1 MNLPA
6 QLFRIGRQFLKALV
20 ALVALAAA
28 VPATPAHAA
37 NREPAP
43 RLELST
49 RSLKFTQA
57 GQTASL
63 VVSNA
68 GDRPLLIDGV
78 SVVHAGGRSDF
89 SVAPVIAQTIAPGQS
104 LTYDVT
110 FRPTV
115 ALGGRGNP
123 RQLFAALQIAN
134 NDPRFARDPAA
145 SPEARTAHIAG
156 VKLSVSLDPPLLSWL
171 VFFPLLGIPLLF
183 LVPRDRPAGT
193 RIVAL
198 LVSLV
203 PLAIAV
209 RICATFD
216 PGLIHKAG
224 NRGLQ
229 FVEHAPWIRSFSVEY
244 FLGVDGLSVTMVLL
258 SALVSVIAVGA
269 SWSIPAERN
278 LRGYF
283 ALLLLL
289 EVGMMGV
296 FVALDFFLFFVFWEL
311 MLLPMYFLIGIWGG
325 PRKEY
330 AAIKFFLYTLAG
342 SVLLLLAIIALY
354 HASKPAVLVD
364 GTPTLHT
371 FNLLKLT
378 YDNDFGSQ
386 AALLGF
392 AFPHL
397 VWVLLFVAFAI
408 KVPIVPLHTWLP
420 DAHVEAPTAI
430 SVILAGVLLKMG
442 TYALFR
448 INAAILPEAT
458 AWASSATAWL
468 AAISIVYGS
477 LCAMAQTDLKRLVAY
492 SSVAH
497 MGFCLLGFSA
507 GTTTGVTGA
516 IVQMFNHGTI
526 TSMLFLLVG
535 VLYDR
540 THTRGLDDFG
550 GLAPVMPRY
559 AFLFGLAFMA
569 SLGLPGLSG
578 FIGEVMVFLGAFPV
592 HRGIT
597 LAAALSLVLTAAY
610 HLTAIQ
616 KVHFGPFNPRWET
629 TLTGRDVN
637 GRELAT
643 LVPLALIVVFLG
655 CYPAPLIDLIS
666 GGVADLVAVMSP
678 PANVTADA
686 VDPSPR

>member
-1 MNLPA
+1 MNVFAASRLRVFFVLLA
-6 QLFRIGRQFLKALV
+6 TLV
-20 ALVALAAA
+20 PMAPSRSAS
-28 VPATPAHAA
+28 AA
-37 NREPAP
+37 NHEPAP

-49 RSLKFTQA
+49 RSLRFSQA
-57 GQTASL
+57 GETGA
-63 VVSNA
+63 VVVHNA
-68 GDRPLLIDGV
+68 GDRPLIIDGV
-78 SVVHAGGRSDF
+78 NVVSAGGSADF
-89 SVAPVIAQTIAPGQS
+89 FVAPAGRQIVAPDQS
-104 LTYDVT
+104 LSYQVT

-123 RQLFAALQIAN
+123 RQLFAALQIAS
-134 NDPRFARDPAA
+134 NDVRLPRGPQDSGAA
-145 SPEARTAHIAG
+145 PEGRTAHIAG
-156 VKLSVSLDPPLLSWL
+156 VKLFVSLDPPLLSWAL
-171 VFFPLLGIPLLF
+171 FFPLLGIPLLF
-183 LVPRDRPAGT
+183 LVPRNRPGAT
-193 RIVAL
+193 RLVAL

-203 PLAIAV
+203 PLGIAV
-209 RICATFD
+209 RLCAGFD
-216 PGLIHKAG
+216 PGLVHKAG

-229 FVEHAPWIRSFSVEY
+229 FVEHVPWIRSFSVEY

-269 SWSIPAERN
+269 SWSIPTARN

-342 SVLLLLAIIALY
+342 SVLLLLAIIALF
-354 HASKPAVLVD
+354 HASRPAVLVD

-371 FNLLKLT
+371 FNLIKLA

-442 TYALFR
+442 IYALFR
-448 INAAILPEAT
+448 INAAILPGAT
-458 AWASSATAWL
+458 AWASDATALL
-468 AAISIVYGS
+468 AVISITYGS
-477 LCAMAQTDLKRLVAY
+477 LCAMAQTDIKRLVAY

-507 GTTTGVTGA
+507 GTTTAVTGA

-535 VLYDR
+535 VIYDR

-550 GLAPVMPRY
+550 GLAPVMPRF

-592 HRGIT
+592 HRALT
-597 LAAALSLVLTAAY
+597 LVAALSLVLTAAY

-616 KVHFGPFNPRWET
+616 KIQFGPFNPRWQEALVGRD
-629 TLTGRDVN
+629 LTGR
-637 GRELAT
+637 ELGT
-643 LVPLALIVVFLG
+643 LVPLALIVIFLG
-655 CYPAPLIDLIS
+655 CYPTPLIDLVA
-666 GGVADLVAVMSP
+666 GGVADLVAIME
-678 PANVTADA
+678 TASREGGA
-686 VDPSPR
+686 TARAALPR